1 MYVCVLHCNLKYL
14 MNITQHLDFL
24 FSALLHLVSTIVH
37 TCNNWFYPALN
48 NMNHLD
54 IQNEH
59 WNLTCGD
66 LSLFMAANN
75 EDVGLDP
82 HDDDTRLNLFS
93 SFAYISSTFS
103 SSTTTA
109 ASSLFGNNPNG
120 PVVAFNNCHEMIPM
134 WWGAAGTI
142 LATFLIEYD
151 RFLAIRYP
159 LLYPEMVSDERS
171 IFACIASQIG
181 CLCFVLTIRH
191 MSPESFLC
199 EKVVGDLLIQVYIC

>member
-1 MYVCVLHCNLKYL
+1 MIIHISL
-14 MNITQHLDFL
+14 FL
-24 FSALLHLVSTIVH
+24 YSAILHLVSTIIHSV
-37 TCNNWFYPALN
+37 
-48 NMNHLD
+48 NHYWLTPLSSTHSSNSRTFHPPIRVD
-54 IQNEH
+54 AYH
-59 WNLTCGD
+59 WNQTCL
-66 LSLFMAANN
+66 LSKYNSFDHELKTIEQMSTHHSLSPSSSLAAL
-75 EDVGLDP
+75 EE
-82 HDDDTRLNLFS
+82 
-93 SFAYISSTFS
+93 SSTFA
-103 SSTTTA
+103 TFFIT
-109 ASSLFGNNPNG
+109 NNRNALMETNMCP
-120 PVVAFNNCHEMIPM
+120 EMIPM

-171 IFACIASQIG
+171 IFACIASQIA